1 MAKRTL
7 SLTSLTLFVLT
18 SAGVGV
24 IDPTH
29 TVIATAK
36 AAAATNQQSFPDQFN
51 QYLENGDVTDA
62 ANLLQN
68 ATASQ
73 LSSISINNTQNPT
86 MMTTMA
92 NAIEQAWWTSGTSQF
107 TSIVQ
112 GLSPTVTTATFDYAI
127 NNFNNHNGNFEAT
140 AENMMQNLSSTQWAN
155 LDPTTLASKNV
166 ASIFN
171 TVYANESTAQ
181 FNTMINGLNSNP
193 ANAGAV
199 LTGVAQYDSGYT
211 SVITSGLS
219 DTTFSDPKFTQ
230 SINSLTAQINS
241 NNPQTSQAAQAAVH
255 NIVSNLSNSQ
265 YSNLVTGIVTSGN
278 ANSLESILATTSPQE
293 QGQIQSLSATTLS
306 SPTFS
311 SAMGI
316 LSKNS
321 GQFTNFM
328 NDLNQTQL
336 NAILPSGYS
345 YKNGNIYNSNNQI
358 VSASDV
364 FPPPSPS
371 ATTMGA
377 TSPSMKSDITDS
389 ALESNNPSSTNTLPT
404 FGASKATEEALPA
417 QSPNTLSPQQEQS
430 EEALAVPER
439 LQ

>member
-1 MAKRTL
+1 MAKKTR
-7 SLTSLTLFVLT
+7 SLTSLALFVLT
-18 SAGVGV
+18 SAGVGI

-29 TVIATAK
+29 TVIA
-36 AAAATNQQSFPDQFN
+36 AANAAVSQPSFSLSQFN
-51 QYLENGDVTDA
+51 TDLSNGNVTDA
-62 ANLLQN
+62 ANQLQA
-68 ATASQ
+68 ATTAQ
-73 LSSISINNTQNPT
+73 LGSISINPQDTT
-86 MMTTMA
+86 AMTTMT
-92 NAIEQAWWTSGTSQF
+92 NAIEQSWWTSGTSQF

-112 GLSPTVTTATFDYAI
+112 GLSPTVSAATFNYAI
-127 NNFNNHNGNFEAT
+127 TNYSNQNDFEAT
-140 AENMMQNLSSTQWAN
+140 AQNMMQNFSQGQWASLDPATLSSQN
-155 LDPTTLASKNV
+155 FAST
-166 ASIFN
+166 FN

-181 FNTMINGLNSNP
+181 FNTMISGLNSNP

-199 LTGVAQYDSGYT
+199 LTGLAQYDSGYT

-219 DTTFSDPKFTQ
+219 ATTFSDPKFTQ

-241 NNPQTSQAAQAAVH
+241 NNPQTSQAAQAAVN

-278 ANSLESILATTSPQE
+278 ANSLASILATNSPQE
-293 QGQIQSLSATTLS
+293 QGQIGNLSATTLS

-316 LSKNS
+316 LSQNS

-377 TSPSMKSDITDS
+377 TSPSMKSGITDS
-389 ALESNNPSSTNTLPT
+389 ALESNNPSSSTNTLPT
-404 FGASKATEEALPA
+404 FDANKATEEAMPA
-417 QSPNTLSPQQEQS
+417 QSPNTLSPQPEQPKG
-430 EEALAVPER
+430 ALTAPPSG
-439 LQ
+439 L